1 MARPCP
7 TITLR
12 RKRILRDAGLLL
24 LSLAVLLILFS
35 FPYLTREQALWALKK
50 QYFFDGSRVVAW
62 AEDPDPR
69 SDDQYVIL
77 RSGNWYAL
85 GSLERDGLFWE
96 PGQFFSAQKAPD
108 LPLNSVPSGVVPE
121 PQAFFCVLSS
131 DPEIAEVELE
141 YLVSVLPRSAALQRR
156 TVRREAA
163 AEDCFLLPV
172 EGDLV
177 WTHGART
184 SFRLRGYDQAGNL
197 IDESPEPESWAEY
210 WISPSEEG
218 AS

>member
-24 LSLAVLLILFS
+24 LSLAVLLVLFS

-50 QYFFDGSRVVAW
+50 KYFFDGSRVVAW
-62 AEDPDPR
+62 AENPDPR
-69 SDDQYVIL
+69 SGDQYVIL

-96 PGQFFSAQKAPD
+96 TGWFRSAQKAPD
-108 LPLNSVPSGVVPE
+108 LPLTPVPPRSGAE
-121 PQAFFCVLSS
+121 PRPFLCVLSS

-141 YLVSVLPRSAALQRR
+141 YLASDALTAQRR

-172 EGDLV
+172 EENLI
-177 WTHGART
+177 WMHGALD

-197 IDESPEPESWAEY
+197 IYESPEPESWAEY